1 MLVGNRADCGLF
13 VHFVFSYIIY
23 LLNVSLGWIFF
34 FALLPSLGE
43 ERFVYIVRIHGLHR
57 LQMLSFL

>member
-23 LLNVSLGWIFF
+23 LLNVSLGRIFF
-34 FALLPSLGE
+34 VLLPFLGE

>member
-23 LLNVSLGWIFF
+23 LLNVSLGRIF
-34 FALLPSLGE
+34 LCCY
-43 ERFVYIVRIHGLHR
+43 RFSVKKDLYI
-57 LQMLSFL
+57 